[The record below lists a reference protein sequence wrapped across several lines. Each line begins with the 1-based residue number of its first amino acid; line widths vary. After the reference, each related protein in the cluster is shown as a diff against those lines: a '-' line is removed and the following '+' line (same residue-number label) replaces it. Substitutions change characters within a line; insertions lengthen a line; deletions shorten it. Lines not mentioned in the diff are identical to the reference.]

1 MRRNYMSCPR
11 IFISSTYYDLKHV
24 REIIR
29 EFVEDLGYEPVLSEF
44 SDIFY
49 RPGDTVQNSCLNEI
63 PSCDIF
69 VLIVGK
75 RYGSSFPGDTLSI
88 THREY
93 LEAQNQNVPIYAF
106 IDLDVL
112 HDFEFHQNNEPSK
125 DFNYRVVEDVAI
137 FDLIAD
143 VQSATKD
150 NSLIP
155 FISISDILGHLKK
168 QWASLLKNLLSA
180 QKLEPPVVSTHTPI
194 HVNFDSFREKVR
206 EFGMDDFTQ
215 VDVNAA
221 DSFTDLMR
229 KKGGAIIDNG
239 SDYKITI
246 NGMTTN
252 IGKSVANIFEQELKS
267 IKTS

>member
-1 MRRNYMSCPR
+1 MSCPR

-63 PSCDIF
+63 RSCDIF
-69 VLIVGK
+69 VLIIGK
-75 RYGSSFPGDTLSI
+75 RYGSPFPGDTLSI

-112 HDFEFHQNNEPSK
+112 HDFEFHQNNEPLK
-125 DFNYRVVEDVAI
+125 DFNYRVVEDLSI
-137 FDLIAD
+137 FNLIAD
-143 VQSATKD
+143 VQRATKD

-155 FISISDILGHLKK
+155 FSSISDILAHLKK

-180 QKLEPPVVSTHTPI
+180 QNLEPPVMSTQPPTR
-194 HVNFDSFREKVR
+194 VDFDNFQEKVR
-206 EFGMDDFTQ
+206 EFGLDDFTQ
-215 VDVNAA
+215 GDVNAA
-221 DSFTDLMR
+221 GTFPDLL
-229 KKGGAIIDNG
+229 KNKGGEIIDNG
-239 SDYKITI
+239 SDYKIII

-252 IGKSVANIFEQELKS
+252 IGKTVANIFNQELKA
-267 IKTS
+267 IKTI